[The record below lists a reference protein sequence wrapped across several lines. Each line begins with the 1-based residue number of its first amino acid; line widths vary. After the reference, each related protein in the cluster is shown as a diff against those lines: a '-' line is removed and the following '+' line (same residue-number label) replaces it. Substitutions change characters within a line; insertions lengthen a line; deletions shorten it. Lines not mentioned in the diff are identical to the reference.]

1 MLARVAKLEEQLSDM
16 STAAAKD
23 PQSGRLPQLAA
34 LTGKVVDLES
44 TINTQLD
51 ALRKSV
57 TQEVDSRLATTNETS
72 EAAKSGTVRIDRD
85 LAALKTQ
92 SGELAA
98 RFDALKAQA
107 DSAGANLRTTGDEL
121 KKLKTE
127 IDARLA
133 TFARP
138 EDIASVVAPLSGK
151 LKGLQQDVQG
161 VVKSETDRKVTAER
175 IVLSLELASL
185 KRAIDRGNGFAS
197 ELSDA
202 RKLAGSSVDLTPLQ
216 RYADRGVP
224 TLAELQKDFK
234 ATAFRMIDA
243 DEAPSDGSVL
253 NRLLAG
259 AKSVVHVRK
268 VSQIAGDVSVEAV
281 VARMEAALKED
292 RLGDV
297 LAEAKTLPPRVQDVA
312 RDFLAKVEARNAVDG
327 ALSTVEAQLK
337 ASLVAPAAT
346 PSKSQE

>member
-1 MLARVAKLEEQLSDM
+1 M

-85 LAALKTQ
+85 LATLKTQ

-107 DSAGANLRTTGDEL
+107 DGAGANLRTTGDEL

-127 IDARLA
+127 IDARLV

-151 LKGLQQDVQG
+151 LTGLQRDVQG
-161 VVKSETDRKVTAER
+161 VVKSETDRKATAER

-297 LAEAKTLPPRVQDVA
+297 LTEAKTLPPRVQDVA

-346 PSKSQE
+346 PTKSQE